1 MIRPMNGLFIQS
13 LQTEPR
19 YFFAVVITVIV
30 SITLHE
36 LAHGFVAI
44 KLGDDTPAVT
54 GHMTLNPLVHMGLFS
69 FVLLAIAG
77 IAYGAMPVNR
87 SRLRGR
93 YAESLVAVAGPVTNL
108 LLAVIATVGLGLW
121 YRFGT
126 VDVGVAAQANGLL
139 LLSVFAI
146 TNFALAIFNM
156 LPVPPLDGGYIAAN
170 LFPAY
175 RRLLSGDMARGF
187 LSAVTIALFLGG
199 GTFIF
204 SGAYSAYFGLGHAAA
219 GGPIYPER
227 TAQVQADAD

>member
-1 MIRPMNGLFIQS
+1 MNGLFIQS

-19 YFFAVVITVIV
+19 YFFAVVITVIL

-54 GHMTLNPLVHMGLFS
+54 GHMTLNPLVHMGLFY
-69 FVLLAIAG
+69 FVL
-77 IAYGAMPVNR
+77 
-87 SRLRGR
+87 
-93 YAESLVAVAGPVTNL
+93 AVL
-108 LLAVIATVGLGLW
+108 ATVGLGLW

-126 VDVGVAAQANGLL
+126 PDDRVGAQANGLL

-204 SGAYSAYFGLGHAAA
+204 GGAYTAYYGLGHAAA
-219 GGPIYPER
+219 GGPIYPEL
-227 TAQVQADAD
+227 TARVPAVED